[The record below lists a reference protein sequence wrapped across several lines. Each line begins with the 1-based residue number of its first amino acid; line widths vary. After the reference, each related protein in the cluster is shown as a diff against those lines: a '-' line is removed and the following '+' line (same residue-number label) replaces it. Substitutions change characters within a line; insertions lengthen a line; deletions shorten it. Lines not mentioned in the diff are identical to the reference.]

1 MGGEV
6 LVLGIIAMFTWLIPF
21 FGLPIPIIGLVW
33 GIMILRKRPA
43 RKGMPVSGVVL
54 SSIGLFLSV
63 SYSVISLIG
72 SPDFFTST
80 NAGGGEPPP
89 PAGPVDWK
97 ADGKIEAGEY
107 DNNANFGANFQVYW
121 KTDTQFVYFGL
132 SAPTTGWMSIGFI
145 NDLRSGKDM
154 DVIIGTAGIEVT
166 SGKVMD
172 MWSATQPNGTL
183 TDDTELGGQL
193 SLLEWAALE
202 VVPAASDEEEDS
214 PSTVIEFRRRL
225 AAGDA
230 YDLTLLP
237 GPNLFIWSFGN
248 TDDIKSSYSARGYGV
263 IELD

>member
-72 SPDFFTST
+72 SPDFFPSTSP
-80 NAGGGEPPP
+80 GGGEPLP
-89 PAGPVDWK
+89 PAGPVDWI
-97 ADGKIEAGEY
+97 ADGKIESGEY

-121 KTDTQFVYFGL
+121 KTDGQFVYFGL
-132 SAPTTGWMSIGFI
+132 SAPTTGWVSIGFI

-154 DVIIGTAGIEVT
+154 DVIMGTAGPAVT
-166 SGKVMD
+166 QGSVLD
-172 MWSATQPNGTL
+172 MWSATQPNGSL
-183 TDDTELGGQL
+183 ANDIELGGQL

-202 VVPAASDEEEDS
+202 EVPVATDEEED
-214 PSTVIEFRRRL
+214 PPYTVIEFRRRFNT
-225 AAGDA
+225 GDA
-230 YDLTLLP
+230 YDLALLP
-237 GPNLFIWSFGN
+237 GPNLFIWAFGN
-248 TDDIKSSYSARGYGV
+248 TDDIKSSYSTRGYGV
-263 IELD
+263 IELE